1 MGDGQFSQ
9 PVAKPPLWGF
19 HIRCSDGSR
28 TFCLLCTDID
38 FFGSLCLLGLGSMS
52 VHIRQPVREQP
63 DTGYWNPQRGGFA
76 TGWLNLVVGMGVI
89 FAGGFLQKFP
99 CFFVSAA
106 DRMEASRSTSYG
118 IYGTGNSNIPHN
130 AQIDLQTHAY
140 VAGN

>member
-1 MGDGQFSQ
+1 M
-9 PVAKPPLWGF
+9 
-19 HIRCSDGSR
+19 
-28 TFCLLCTDID
+28 
-38 FFGSLCLLGLGSMS
+38 
-52 VHIRQPVREQP
+52 REQP

-118 IYGTGNSNIPHN
+118 TGNSNIPQS
-130 AQIDLQTHAY
+130 AQIDLQTH
-140 VAGN
+140 VLCGWKLIS